1 MHTNRRNFLKL
12 SATAAV
18 ATAFGG
24 LGLGCTASQG
34 QMQDRVAALSPKWS
48 KQTTT
53 ICCYCAVGCG
63 LVVNTSLKTM
73 KAINVEGDPDHPV
86 NEGALCAKGAS
97 IWQLNDNDRRP
108 DSVLYRAP
116 YSKEFKKVSLAWALE
131 KIAHNVKKTRDEGF
145 TYKNAKGQVV
155 NRVDNIASLGSAAL
169 DNEEC
174 WAYQTM
180 LRSLGLVYIE
190 HQARI

>member
-24 LGLGCTASQG
+24 LGLGCTPKADVV
-34 QMQDRVAALSPKWS
+34 DRAAAMDPKWS

-63 LVVNTSLKTM
+63 LVVNTSLKTNR
-73 KAINVEGDPDHPV
+73 AINVEGDPDHPI

-97 IWQLNDNDRRP
+97 IWQLAENDRRP

-116 YSKEFKKVSLAWALE
+116 YSNKFKKVSLEWALD
-131 KIAHNVKKTRDEGF
+131 KIARNVKQTRDEGF
-145 TYKNAKGQVV
+145 TRINAKGQTV

-174 WAYQTM
+174 WAFQTM